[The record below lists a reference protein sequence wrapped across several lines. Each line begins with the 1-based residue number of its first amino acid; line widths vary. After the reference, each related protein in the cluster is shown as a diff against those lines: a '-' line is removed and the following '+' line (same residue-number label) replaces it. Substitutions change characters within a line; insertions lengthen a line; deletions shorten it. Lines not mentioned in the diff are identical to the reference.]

1 MEWIAIVTMLALIEL
16 AVFSLLVGNARTK
29 YGIKA
34 PATTGNETFERFYR
48 VHYNTIEQ
56 LLLFVPGIW
65 TFGYY
70 ISEAWAAG
78 IGAVFLVGRIV
89 YAVSYV
95 RNPESRSAGMGL
107 SILPCYVL
115 VLGGLVGAVI
125 TLT

>member
-1 MEWIAIVTMLALIEL
+1 MEWITIVTMLALIEL

-56 LLLFVPGIW
+56 LLLFIPGIW
-65 TFGYY
+65 AFGYY
-70 ISEAWAAG
+70 ISDSWAAG
-78 IGAVFLVGRIV
+78 IGAVFLVGRVV

-115 VLGGLVGAVI
+115 VIGGLVGAVMA
-125 TLT
+125 LF